1 MRLSQLIH
9 VMDGDD
15 WIIVN
20 EGGEGIT
27 DMEVYNGKVR
37 WIEKDDPINR
47 RRVLN
52 IFADVYMIVVLIE
65 KGE

>member
-9 VMDGDD
+9 VMDRDD

-27 DMEVYNGKVR
+27 NMEVYNGKVR
-37 WIEKDDPINR
+37 GIKKDDPINR
-47 RRVLN
+47 YRVHN
-52 IFADVYMIVVLIE
+52 IFADVDNIVVLIE